1 MESKEKFCEKYDINP
16 KDFEN
21 VSIEDALF
29 SVRVYNRLRRE
40 KIETIGALL
49 NYTHEDLEQIDG
61 FGAGCFKELYA
72 YFESI
77 VPHNGVHKEK
87 DGNTRRIIPESFR
100 INRDLI
106 VCGDFSFVD
115 NEEYQELIEE
125 YMYARDVLGEDLARL
140 CLYETENVLAIG
152 QVFNRF
158 SQSIG
163 KLYEKLNVIPRYR
176 RDRNVKY
183 YIYAYTCNEV
193 MRTSLCEK
201 IKVESEN
208 LEQYIRNN
216 ADELDNDSSVVS
228 LFVKSCSYS
237 LSELGNAFFDEIAKN
252 ERAFEIVK
260 RRSEGMTLEQVGNEF
275 DVTRERIRQ
284 IEKKVSVRF
293 VNWVKSKALIYKI
306 YAEMDGK
313 NIWLPSVFELFFDE
327 NSDIFCYLL
336 KINEEEFSCFT
347 YDRQID
353 VFVFGNE
360 SLLNQIQEYV
370 DELPDTFNES
380 QLDILLSEGYLQH
393 GHPQEITKKLIEDNY
408 GKTGDVYHRSR
419 LTLVKIYADI
429 LQKYYPHGIWVY
441 NDDEIDDFRRHVR
454 EDYGDIKLPENNRAI
469 LSRITHV
476 SILCDRGTYC
486 PKKDKYISDELAKKI
501 HDYIADNETPIFLTN
516 TLFSIFEDELVK
528 EGVSNK
534 YYLQGILREL
544 YEGEFVFRRDYIS
557 KDENLTS
564 VYSEIVSYIEKAV
577 YPVTKRQINE
587 AFPGVTEI
595 VIYIS
600 TSDPEVINLFG
611 VYIHAS
617 KLRLDETDRYYLKEV
632 VASMIDKS
640 GFLHCKDIYDF
651 ICRDNANILTSNG
664 IYQAFGLYSVLEYL
678 YRDEYEFSRPYIG
691 RKGQEITRTFDQLH
705 EMVEESDVIQLAEI
719 VSVAREN
726 HFQVNSI
733 LEFANSC
740 NNTHLLLNDKELAAI
755 DYIGLSEGLAREVES
770 YVYNAIDGTVYV
782 ADLQCIR
789 AFPRLSVPWTE
800 WLVYSVLNKWSE
812 LLEVAVTSTTFK
824 QAKAVVARKGKLDVS
839 QICEKEYGDGTYT
852 PDNLDD
858 IDELISDILFDEIEG

>member
-1 MESKEKFCEKYDINP
+1 MELKEKFCEKYDINP
-16 KDFEN
+16 KEFEN
-21 VSIEDALF
+21 VSVEDALF

-49 NYTHEDLEQIDG
+49 NYTQEDLEQIDG

-77 VPHNGVHKEK
+77 APHNGVSKEK
-87 DGNTRRIIPESFR
+87 DSNTRRIIPEFFR
-100 INRDLI
+100 LNRDLM

-115 NEEYQELIEE
+115 SDEYQELIEE
-125 YMYARDVLGEDLARL
+125 YMYARDMLGEDFARL
-140 CLYETENVLAIG
+140 CLYETENVLVIG
-152 QVFNRF
+152 QALNKFAK
-158 SQSIG
+158 SIG

-193 MRTSLCEK
+193 MRNSLCER
-201 IKVESEN
+201 IKTQAET

-216 ADELDNDSSVVS
+216 VDELYNESSSVS
-228 LFVKSCSYS
+228 QFVKSCSYS

-252 ERAFEIVK
+252 ERTFEIVK

-293 VNWVKSKALIYKI
+293 VNWVNSKAIIHKL
-306 YAEMDGK
+306 YADMNGK
-313 NIWLPSVFELFFDE
+313 NIWLPSDFEPFFE
-327 NSDIFCYLL
+327 KNSDIFCYLM

-347 YDRQID
+347 YDRQLD

-380 QLDILLSEGYLQH
+380 QLDIILSEGYVQH
-393 GHPQEITKKLIEDNY
+393 GHPQEITKKIIEDNY
-408 GKTGDVYHRSR
+408 RKTGDVYHRSR

-516 TLFSIFEDELVK
+516 TLFSVFEDELVR
-528 EGVSNK
+528 EGVTNK

-564 VYSEIVSYIEKAV
+564 VYSEIVSYIEKAA

-595 VIYIS
+595 VINIS

-617 KLRLDETDRYYLKEV
+617 KLRLDEADRKYLKEV
-632 VASMIDKS
+632 VTPMIDKS
-640 GFLHCKDIYDF
+640 GFLHCKDIYEF
-651 ICRDNANILTSNG
+651 ISRDNANILTSNG

-770 YVYNAIDGTVYV
+770 YVFNAIDGTVYV
-782 ADLQCIR
+782 SDLQCIR
-789 AFPRLSVPWTE
+789 SFPRLSVPWTE

-824 QAKAVVARKGKLDVS
+824 QAKAVVARKGELDIS
-839 QICEKEYGDGTYT
+839 QICEKEYVDGTYT